1 MVSPGRR
8 LAVLV
13 IYGLLAGCGL
23 RYDGVVSIPPRWN
36 VQLSDST
43 TFWIG
48 LHAVTSNVV
57 WAAGQDGKVARTTDG
72 GETWT
77 VSMVPGADSV
87 QFRDVHAFS
96 ADEAFVL
103 SIGTG
108 TDSRIYRTDDG
119 GVSWSLSFRNEDPNA
134 FFDCVSFW
142 DRERGFAFSDS
153 HDGEF
158 TLIRTMDGGSTWQR
172 IDPDVVPDARPGEG
186 AFAASGTCVAT
197 QPNGLGWF
205 ATGASGVDTRVIRT
219 TDYGETWEE
228 AVTPIESRAGTE
240 GISSVAFRDAVHGA
254 VFGGDFTQ
262 TDSIYANFA
271 VSSDG
276 GLTWASSGPVPLGG
290 AVFGGAAVPGAPTPT
305 WVAVAPTGSA
315 WSTDDGVTWS
325 RIDSTDYWTLSFAG
339 PDVGWAAGP
348 GRISR
353 FVR

>member
-1 MVSPGRR
+1 MV
-8 LAVLV
+8 
-13 IYGLLAGCGL
+13 GLLAGCGL
-23 RYDGVVSIPPRWN
+23 RYDDRAQLPPRWE
-36 VQLSDST
+36 VQFADST
-43 TFWIG
+43 THWIG
-48 LHAVTSNVV
+48 LQAVSDQVV
-57 WAAGQDGKVARTTDG
+57 WAAGRGGKVALTTDG
-72 GETWT
+72 GNTWSVRT
-77 VSMVPGADSV
+77 VPGADSL

-103 SIGTG
+103 SIGNG
-108 TDSRIYRTDDG
+108 SASRIYSTGDG
-119 GVSWSLSFRNEDPNA
+119 GTSWHLSFQNQDPDA

-158 TLIRTMDGGSTWQR
+158 VLIRTSDAGGSWQR
-172 IDPDVVPDARPGEG
+172 IDPARVPDARPGEG

-197 QPNGLGWF
+197 GPNGLGWF

-228 AVTPIESRAGTE
+228 AITPIASMAGTE
-240 GISSVAFRDAVHGA
+240 GISSVAFRDAAHGA

-262 TDSIYANFA
+262 TDSVYANFA
-271 VSSDG
+271 VTADG
-276 GLTWASSGPVPLGG
+276 GATWAASGPVPLGG

-315 WSTDDGVTWS
+315 WSVDEGVTWS
-325 RIDSTDYWTLSFAG
+325 RIDSESYWTLSFIGA
-339 PDVGWAAGP
+339 DVGWAAGP